1 MNLKMYGFLII
12 FTNLDFLNEGGFEI
26 LAIFSK
32 NQIQHKNVKEG
43 MVLSLFLFNK
53 VFQYTQTP
61 SRSTCMYR
69 PVSLNLDLGLWRFTE
84 SPR

>member
-53 VFQYTQTP
+53 VSNILKHHLVLRVCIDPFH
-61 SRSTCMYR
+61 
-69 PVSLNLDLGLWRFTE
+69 
-84 SPR
+84 